1 MGKLLS
7 FFRAKQ
13 ADPTLPTLQENTLW
27 LANDG
32 YDEIDDDWCLE
43 FGFIDINP
51 AQFHRAVTRLIES
64 GLSIKEARIKS
75 LNQLLD

>member
-13 ADPTLPTLQENTLW
+13 PDQALPTLQENTLW
-27 LANDG
+27 LSNDG
-32 YDEIDDDWCLE
+32 YDQIDDDWCLE

-51 AQFHRAVTRLIES
+51 AQFHLAVTRLIES
-64 GLSIKEARIKS
+64 GLTIKDARIKAM
-75 LNQLLD
+75 NQLLD